1 MKRSNRPSRSI
12 LIALVAG
19 GALLGASS
27 TFAQDAPDRTPAAY
41 PQAHLVPVDL
51 NVSIG
56 WHGDRYWDGHRY
68 WEHDEWMHHH
78 PHDRDPRRFH
88 EHGRD
93 FDHRP
98 PPDNRY

>member
-56 WHGDRYWDGHRY
+56 WHGDRYWDGRR
-68 WEHDEWMHHH
+68 WWGRDEWRHHGDWDH
-78 PHDRDPRRFH
+78 DHGRGHGWGHDR
-88 EHGRD
+88 GRGWGH
-93 FDHRP
+93 DH
-98 PPDNRY
+98 D

>member
-12 LIALVAG
+12 LFALVAG

-27 TFAQDAPDRTPAAY
+27 AFAQYARDRTSPAY
-41 PQAHLVPVDL
+41 PQAHSVPVDVT
-51 NVSIG
+51 VSIG

-78 PHDRDPRRFH
+78 PRAHDPRRFH
-88 EHGRD
+88 EHERE
-93 FDHRP
+93 FDRRP